1 MHGATALYLAAQG
14 GFEAVAAALLDAGAE
29 VDAALEKI
37 GLTPLFIASAQGYLP
52 VVRLLLGRGAA
63 VGSRNWNGLSPLHMA
78 ALRGNTAI
86 AQLLRDHGAAVVSTK
101 TALLVAVPS
110 LSDLERSGTWQAFL
124 NKAAYCR
131 RTNRPLYVF
140 VGVPQLLHSRLDA
153 PWAKCRERGSSA
165 SLKAVAL
172 LSLFEDPNPPDR
184 VLYMEGTAFLS
195 DLAFGDDEDAPEA
208 YLALAPAAE
217 LVMRRDLDPSIF
229 LTKRSA
235 WSSQVLALWWRG
247 QCGADDALP
256 LASTLYASWSAATDG
271 KLEFER
277 PTFETRAG
285 ARKKASTILEEAPAI
300 RHDAGIT
307 SQFYGGDTTPLELPK
322 TLLLPSFT
330 VGELPALD
338 ALIAETGSACAGGK
352 CEPFLASSWSFAG
365 AIRWLLFLVVLGAG
379 AYALA
384 ARPDLL
390 RELLRTVLELVAAGA
405 KYLSELRVS

>member
-1 MHGATALYLAAQG
+1 MGQPAYRKALLLCLAAAT
-14 GFEAVAAALLDAGAE
+14 EATKVSERKWKAAADEALATFKPIRKSVNRKCFFSLMSSTPPRDGLAMASAAGRVAAFSH
-29 VDAALEKI
+29 V
-37 GLTPLFIASAQGYLP
+37 PL
-52 VVRLLLGRGAA
+52 RLCK
-63 VGSRNWNGLSPLHMA
+63 V
-78 ALRGNTAI
+78 
-86 AQLLRDHGAAVVSTK
+86 DHGAAVVSTK

-172 LSLFEDPNPPDR
+172 LSLYEDPNPPDR

-208 YLALAPAAE
+208 YFALAPAAE

-271 KLEFER
+271 KLEFEK
-277 PTFETRAG
+277 PTFETRACLCG
-285 ARKKASTILEEAPAI
+285 NQPVSGPGVEVDAAIQDERAVNLSSTQ
-300 RHDAGIT
+300 DATVWPT
-307 SQFYGGDTTPLELPK
+307 S
-322 TLLLPSFT
+322 
-330 VGELPALD
+330 
-338 ALIAETGSACAGGK
+338 
-352 CEPFLASSWSFAG
+352 
-365 AIRWLLFLVVLGAG
+365 
-379 AYALA
+379 A
-384 ARPDLL
+384 ARPSL
-390 RELLRTVLELVAAGA
+390 TGYVAGGMRNSCTPSASS
-405 KYLSELRVS
+405 YS